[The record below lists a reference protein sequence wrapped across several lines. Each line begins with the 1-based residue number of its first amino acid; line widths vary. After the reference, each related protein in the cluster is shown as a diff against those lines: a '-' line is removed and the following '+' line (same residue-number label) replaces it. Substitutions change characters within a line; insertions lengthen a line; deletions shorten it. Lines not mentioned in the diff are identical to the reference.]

1 MILTLERSV
10 APKILPPQLV
20 RNKGEDL
27 KDLSRDGTRVSFVYG
42 TSSKDVV
49 LISDFQ

>member
-1 MILTLERSV
+1 MILTLERRV
-10 APKILPPQLV
+10 ALQILPPQLV